1 MNILCICRTP
11 ARRTAGAIAVLLP
24 LVLAL
29 PVQARAAQELVV
41 VRKTGQASS
50 YLSPSKVAGAA
61 AACLDESVAF
71 AFTVEPHDGVA
82 SIQLQRGTDVS
93 RDIVID
99 VTLTCSSLQ
108 GTALVPFDAQGGSAS
123 SGTDYLS
130 TPGVAMLNLDGGQTG
145 GGSSPPVS
153 ATVGLQLIENGQTG
167 TQTLS
172 IVRTEGSFQG
182 TFADGNPVVG
192 SIPGSSAPIVA
203 VTILGQAT
211 IEQGAGVVPGIDP
224 AADQISTATTQFCAV
239 GGGGF
244 GTIGCS
250 VTQAAADLVA
260 DPATPSDVRQVAST
274 VLENNLLA
282 VAPDETTAIAFMA
295 PAMATAQT
303 NNLGGRLAELRS
315 GDMGGTVS
323 AGGLTFLSHGIP
335 VSFGSLAS
343 LLSVDDDESAR
354 NEEKRTLLGG
364 TRLGLWINGT
374 LGSSDS
380 DRRSSNSAFKSDTWS
395 LTSGLDYRFTD
406 RFFAGVALGYSS
418 MSADFA
424 GDQGSLDANAKSLF
438 LYSGYST
445 PNGLSFDG
453 SLSYMRSDYSQKRVI
468 ELFELDASGTGYQS
482 MGRDIAR
489 GDPTV
494 NQFGANFGIT
504 YTIMRNT
511 WTIAPQAQISVLRTT
526 YEAFQE
532 RGPSEFNLRYDER
545 RNNSRSFSVGGYFD
559 RSFATSVGA
568 FRPYLRAFYFA
579 DGGSSP
585 DLITQFVLAGSDGGQ
600 VPLSIDMQ
608 EPDRRYGT
616 AELGLGFS
624 RPIGTRTVD
633 FNFGYMQTFSFQD
646 LDRWAVRFDVRFPL

>member
-1 MNILCICRTP
+1 MSSRCIRTTP
-11 ARRTAGAIAVLLP
+11 VQWVSRALAVLLP
-24 LVLAL
+24 VVLAL
-29 PVQARAAQELVV
+29 PVPVWAAQELVV

-50 YLSPSKVAGAA
+50 YVSQSKVAGAT

-71 AFTVEPHDGVA
+71 AFTVEPHDGIA

-99 VTLTCSSLQ
+99 VTLTCSSLN
-108 GTALVPFDAQGGSAS
+108 GTALVPFDALGGSAS
-123 SGTDYLS
+123 SGTDFLS
-130 TPGVAMLNLDGGQTG
+130 TPGVAMLNLDGGLTG

-182 TFADGNPVVG
+182 TFADGGSVVG
-192 SIPGSSAPIVA
+192 SIPGSNTPIVT

-211 IEQGAGVVPGIDP
+211 IEDGAGAVPGIDP
-224 AADQISTATTQFCAV
+224 AADQVSTATAQFCAP

-244 GTIGCS
+244 GTIGCAA
-250 VTQAAADLVA
+250 TQSAANLVA
-260 DPATPSDVRQVAST
+260 DPATPSDVREAAIV

-295 PAMATAQT
+295 PAMALAQA

-315 GDMGGTVS
+315 GEQGGTVS

-343 LLSVDDDESAR
+343 LLRVDDDESAG

-364 TRLGLWINGT
+364 TRLGFWINGT

-380 DRRSSNSAFKSDTWS
+380 NRRSSNSGFESDTWS

-418 MSADFA
+418 MNADFA
-424 GDQGSLDANAKSLF
+424 SDQGSLDASAKSLF
-438 LYSGYST
+438 VYSGYST
-445 PNGLSFDG
+445 PNGFSFDG
-453 SLSYMRSDYSQKRVI
+453 SVSYMRSDYSQKRVI
-468 ELFELDASGTGYQS
+468 ELFELDGSGTGYQS
-482 MGRDIAR
+482 MGRDIAS

-494 NQFGANFGIT
+494 NQYGANFGVT

-511 WTIAPQAQISVLRTT
+511 WTIAPQAQISLLRTT

-532 RGPSEFNLRYDER
+532 RGPSEFNLSYDER

-579 DGGSSP
+579 DSGSTP
-585 DLITQFVLAGSDGGQ
+585 DLITQFVLAGSDGSQ

-633 FNFGYMQTFSFQD
+633 FNFGYLQTFSFQD